1 MKIGCDEMD
10 LRKETLD
17 RISKTIEEA
26 LGLTYEEFSSL
37 DFDQQQKILA
47 QYRKKHKDKNPEE
60 LVNVMIGYGEHSSF
74 IKVKKGETVMIRYG
88 NMIEA
93 GLTLEESKRRLEDK
107 IDDIVYSKPV
117 AFVKKLKRK
126 IQNKP

>member
-1 MKIGCDEMD
+1 MD

-37 DFDQQQKILA
+37 DFDQQQKILT
-47 QYRKKHKDKNPEE
+47 QYRKKHKNKNPEE
-60 LVNVMIGYGEHSSF
+60 LVNVMIGYGENASF
-74 IKVKKGETVMIRYG
+74 IKVKKEEIVMIRYG

-107 IDDIVYSKPV
+107 VDDMVYSKPV
-117 AFVKKLKRK
+117 AFVKKLKRR
-126 IQNKP
+126 IQNKL